1 MLRAM
6 YIAVLLFE
14 LELAFIG
21 NYEIRYRV
29 AQRALQGLCF
39 KYAFPFHV
47 GVRWIGRDGPQ
58 YWPPR
63 SPDLKS
69 IPPPNFI
76 CDWTWKIHFSVA
88 FWMLKLV

>member
-14 LELAFIG
+14 LELEFISY
-21 NYEIRYRV
+21 YEIRYRV
-29 AQRALQGLCF
+29 AQRAFQGLCF
-39 KYAFPFHV
+39 KYSFPFLI
-47 GVRWIGRDGPQ
+47 GVRRIGLDGPQ

-69 IPPPNFI
+69 PPPPTLSVI
-76 CDWTWKIHFSVA
+76 GHGRYISPSHFGC
-88 FWMLKLV
+88 